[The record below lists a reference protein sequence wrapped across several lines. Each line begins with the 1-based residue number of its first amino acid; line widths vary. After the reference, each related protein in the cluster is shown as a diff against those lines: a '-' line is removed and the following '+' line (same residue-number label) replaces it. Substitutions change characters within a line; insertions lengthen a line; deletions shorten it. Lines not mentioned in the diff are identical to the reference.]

1 MLIQFDLV
9 INQVI
14 IRSGKEFKKKRKKI
28 QSKEKRKSN
37 LDLVKLFRTHTLHP
51 YYVTP

>member
-14 IRSGKEFKKKRKKI
+14 IRSGKEFKKKEKKSS
-28 QSKEKRKSN
+28 QKKKESQI
-37 LDLVKLFRTHTLHP
+37 
-51 YYVTP
+51 